1 MNETRRKRFTAN
13 KKTRKRQQRANFN
26 RVVKKVGTKVE
37 QKLGAIVTHEAGAPV
52 LPRHLQHGL
61 SAKFA
66 YTMPYGVVVAVR

>member
-37 QKLGAIVTHEAGAPV
+37 QKLGAIVTHEAGVPV
-52 LPRHLQHGL
+52 LPRL